1 MPNSN
6 NFEIAGLPLEI
17 IMYNL
22 PVGMTIVEKSSGR
35 VVFANKMAV
44 DLYGVNP
51 IGLHSPGPFKFL
63 KLNGEAFPIQEL
75 SASRALID
83 GETVRNQDLIIEQPN
98 SKRVTITDTAIP
110 IKKNGD
116 EIVGALV
123 IFEDITERKRM
134 QEKLEEYATT
144 LEKLLEERTKK
155 ISENEQ
161 DYKELYESF
170 GEAFI
175 ATDWEFNVIHWNKA
189 AERVTTVKARDALG
203 KKVYNVLPE
212 MMNVDV
218 SPYFEALSKNKSARF
233 MMNTVS
239 RETHQPSVFEISTY
253 PSTRG
258 IIIIVEDKTKEEL
271 NKRLSAIGQTAGMIG
286 HDIRN
291 PLQAMLSDIYL
302 LKTDLANMPE
312 CGTKDE
318 VVESL
323 ESIEK
328 NIEYINKIVADL
340 QDYSRPLK
348 PNFQDTD
355 LSHLLSTVLQTIKIP
370 ENIRISENCRII
382 KPVKTDAEFL
392 RRALTN
398 LIVNAIQA
406 MPEGG
411 KLSLRFKI
419 VGNKVSISVEDTGVG
434 IPEEIKLK
442 IFVPMVTSKAKG
454 QGLGLAV
461 VKRLVEKL
469 NGTISFVSEEG
480 KGTKFII
487 ELPL

>member
-1 MPNSN
+1 MSNSI

-17 IMYNL
+17 IIYNL
-22 PVGMTIVEKSSGR
+22 PVGMTIIEKSSGR

-44 DLYGVNP
+44 DLYGINP
-51 IGLHSPGPFKFL
+51 IGLHAPGPFKFL
-63 KLNGEAFPIQEL
+63 KLNGEDFPIQEL

-98 SKRVTITDTAIP
+98 LKRIIITDTAIP
-110 IKKNGD
+110 IKRNGN

-134 QEKLEEYATT
+134 QEKFEEYACT
-144 LEKLLEERTKK
+144 LEKLLDERTKK
-155 ISENEQ
+155 IVENER

-189 AERVTTVKARDALG
+189 AERVTTVKTGDALG

-212 MMNVDV
+212 MMNIDV
-218 SPYFEALSKNKSARF
+218 SPYFEALSKNKPARF

-239 RETHQPSVFEISTY
+239 RETNQPSVFEISTY

-258 IIIIVEDKTKEEL
+258 IIIIVEDKTEEEL

-291 PLQAMLSDIYL
+291 PLQAILSDIFL
-302 LKTDLANMPE
+302 LKTDLANMPA
-312 CGTKDE
+312 CTTKDG
-318 VVESL
+318 VAESL

-340 QDYSRPLK
+340 QDYSRPLT
-348 PNFQDTD
+348 PNIKDTD
-355 LSHLLSTVLQTIKIP
+355 LSNLLSTVLQTVRIPDNIKVSVDTKM
-370 ENIRISENCRII
+370 IRTF
-382 KPVKTDAEFL
+382 KTDPEFL

-406 MPEGG
+406 MPDGG
-411 KLSLRFKI
+411 KLSLRFNELDDKI
-419 VGNKVSISVEDTGVG
+419 AISVEDTGIG
-434 IPEEIKLK
+434 IPEEIKNRL
-442 IFVPMVTSKAKG
+442 FVPMVTSKPKG

-480 KGTKFII
+480 KGTKFTID
-487 ELPL
+487 LPL